1 MKALKILAVLLIT
14 ISISGINAIC
24 QEVLEE
30 HSHLKEIKKGGA
42 ITLLTPNDKK
52 IAEIKGGALLY
63 LHKGQEMQIDYDKSK
78 FICLDKSG
86 NIILDPSNLPVL
98 VKEFE
103 YYITPVTGMQ
113 MSWTENDAY
122 GRVELRGRTIF
133 PCVDCE
139 QLTGVKNAVF
149 VW

>member
-1 MKALKILAVLLIT
+1 MKTLKTLTALLLMF
-14 ISISGINAIC
+14 SISGINTFGQEAIK
-24 QEVLEE
+24 E
-30 HSHLKEIKKGGA
+30 HSHLKQIKKGGTT
-42 ITLLTPNDKK
+42 TLFTPDDKK
-52 IAEIKGGALLY
+52 IAEIKGGKLLY
-63 LHKGQEMQIDYDKSK
+63 FHNGKEMQIDYDKSK

-86 NIILDPSNLPVL
+86 NIILDSSNLPIL
-98 VKEFE
+98 VEQFE

-122 GRVELRGRTIF
+122 GRVALQGRTIF

-139 QLTGVKNAVF
+139 KLTGVKNAVF